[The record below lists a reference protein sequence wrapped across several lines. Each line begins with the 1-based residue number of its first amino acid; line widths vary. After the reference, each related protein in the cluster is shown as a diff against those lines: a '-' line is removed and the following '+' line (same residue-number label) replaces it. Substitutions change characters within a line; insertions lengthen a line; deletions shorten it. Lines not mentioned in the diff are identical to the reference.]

1 MTFLLD
7 QDVPDDLAHW
17 LRHRGH
23 TVICLREVMPIT
35 TPDLDVRSRA
45 QAHGAILVTCNRD
58 DFLELLPEGPHP
70 GIVILIR
77 CRTRQA
83 EIAGMQRLLA
93 GAVLPGLVSNINFA

>member
-1 MTFLLD
+1 MTFFLD

-23 TVICLREVMPIT
+23 AVTCLREVLPVAT
-35 TPDLDVRSRA
+35 ADPEVFGWA

-58 DFLELLPEGPHP
+58 DFLALRPDTEHR

-77 CRTRQA
+77 RRTRQA
-83 EIAGMQRLLA
+83 EIAGMQSLIA
-93 GAVLPGLVSNINFA
+93 GAGDQGLANNINFA